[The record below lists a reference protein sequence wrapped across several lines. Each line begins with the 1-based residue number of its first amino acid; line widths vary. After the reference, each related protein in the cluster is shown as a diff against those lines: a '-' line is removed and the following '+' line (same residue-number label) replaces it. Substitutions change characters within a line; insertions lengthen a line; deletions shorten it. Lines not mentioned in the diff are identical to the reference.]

1 MHFRPATVVLALSSS
16 ILAHPALGSRHK
28 GDEHRWP
35 APLESFYEAVGKGV
49 ASASS
54 EANYLYP
61 PPCDISQAQMPS
73 TPSLPP
79 PSSGLTLSRVAVGRG
94 TQNYTCD
101 TTNSSAVPV
110 SVGAVAT
117 LYNASC
123 VAVLYPELLSLMP
136 NVALQYPPP
145 SSASPLSPSNI
156 DLSGHHYFVDASTPF
171 FDLDTSSHSYGTGA
185 FKKAA
190 ACPAPGDAPR
200 GPLREGGY
208 GSVAWLKL
216 AAKGAGQTF
225 QEVYRINTA
234 GGNPPASCVGQ
245 PASLEVDYA
254 AEYWLFQ

>member
-1 MHFRPATVVLALSSS
+1 MHFRPATVVLALSSC
-16 ILAHPALGSRHK
+16 ILAHPALGFRHEN
-28 GDEHRWP
+28 DEHRWP
-35 APLESFYEAVGKGV
+35 APLESFYEAVGKRV
-49 ASASS
+49 ASASG
-54 EANYLYP
+54 EANYPYP
-61 PPCDISQAQMPS
+61 PPTESPAP
-73 TPSLPP
+73 
-79 PSSGLTLSRVAVGRG
+79 VGRG

-110 SVGAVAT
+110 AVGAVAS

-123 VAVLYPELLSLMP
+123 VAALYPELLSLMP
-136 NVALQYPPP
+136 NVALQYPAP

-171 FDLDTSSHSYGTGA
+171 FDLDTPSHAYGTGA
-185 FKKAA
+185 FRKAA
-190 ACPAPGDAPR
+190 ACPAPGGAPR
-200 GPLREGGY
+200 GPLREGGH

-234 GGNPPASCVGQ
+234 GGNPPASCAGQ

-254 AEYWLFQ
+254 AEYWLYQ